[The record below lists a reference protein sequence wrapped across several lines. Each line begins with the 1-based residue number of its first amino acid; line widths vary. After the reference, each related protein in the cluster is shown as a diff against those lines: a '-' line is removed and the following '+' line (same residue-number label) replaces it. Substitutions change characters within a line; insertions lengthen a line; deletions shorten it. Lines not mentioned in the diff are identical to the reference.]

1 MSIRDLFAVLK
12 ETWEEFNADKVPRLG
27 AALAYFTIFSLA
39 PLLIVVIGIAGF
51 FLGGDNAQ
59 AELLAL
65 ANEYLGA
72 QGAAVVA
79 DLIANATQPGSGL
92 IATTIG
98 VGTLLFGASNLFAQL
113 QGTLNTI
120 WGVEPRPDRGVLG
133 MVRDRSLAFAFVLG
147 SGFLLLA
154 VMVAGAVLN
163 VLNRQVGEV
172 VPNQL
177 MFDEVLN
184 RSGSLVLTTLLFA
197 VIYKVVP
204 DARVAWRDVL
214 LGAFV
219 TAVLFSIGR
228 FFLGWY
234 LSTSGT
240 SSVYGAA
247 GSLVVLLFW
256 IFISAQI
263 FFLGAEFTQVVAR
276 KRGAPIRPARNAVA
290 VGKWNPAKMARE
302 AVDPPSSLHG

>member
-1 MSIRDLFAVLK
+1 MSIRDLFAILK
-12 ETWEEFNADKVPRLG
+12 ETWEEFNADRVPRLG

-39 PLLIVVIGIAGF
+39 PLLIVIIGVAGF
-51 FLGGDNAQ
+51 FLGRDNAQ

-65 ANEYLGA
+65 ANEYLGD
-72 QGAAVVA
+72 QGAGVVA

-120 WGVEPRPDRGVLG
+120 WGIEPRPDRGIFG
-133 MVRDRSLAFAFVLG
+133 IVRDRALAFAFVFG

-154 VMVAGAVLN
+154 LMVSGAVLN
-163 VLNRQVGEV
+163 VLNRQVDEIIANQTV
-172 VPNQL
+172 VNEL
-177 MFDEVLN
+177 IN
-184 RSGSLVLTTLLFA
+184 RSGSIILVTLLFA
-197 VIYKVVP
+197 IIYKVVP
-204 DARVAWRDVL
+204 DARVAWRDVFV
-214 LGAFV
+214 GAFI
-219 TAVLFSIGR
+219 TAVLFNIGR

-240 SSVYGAA
+240 TSVYGAA

-256 IFISAQI
+256 VFISAQI
-263 FFLGAEFTQVVAR
+263 FFLGAEFIQVLAR
-276 KRGAPIRPARNAVA
+276 HRGAPIRPARNAVA
-290 VGKWNPAKMARE
+290 VGKWNPMRAARQT
-302 AVDPPSSLHG
+302 VDRQHDV